1 LPTAEP
7 IPIQVQA
14 PAGSDP
20 GLDAALFDL
29 LRLAVVLGGGQAVL
43 ALWDRQGVWFR
54 AGAGLSRSEWEELE
68 PWLAGSA
75 DGREE
80 GPGSIRDA
88 PGWRLLGWAPL
99 SGWQEPGRTGRV
111 WSLARRAGA
120 PGSGLPESGPP
131 GSGPPGR
138 GPQAELGPALALGA
152 ALLQRYLAL
161 QAGPAEQRSR
171 PRGPSGSSFVP
182 GLVHELRNF
191 SFGISGSLDAFQARF
206 GRQAEL
212 ARYEHTMR
220 ASLDQLGAF
229 LDELQDYG
237 DPSPPAWAVGDP
249 ERVLRAAV
257 DRHRAWAA
265 GIGVDLRLDL
275 AGPLPP
281 VRMDEAQLEEALARL
296 VGLALSRQLA
306 GGRVTVR
313 AEALH
318 GVDRRELA
326 GHVEGV
332 HLAFPGMDPAR
343 LFEPFYVRVAG
354 FGRLALPVARR
365 VLERHGGTLSALPA
379 PDGRVRLA
387 FTLPAAAP

>member
-1 LPTAEP
+1 
-7 IPIQVQA
+7 
-14 PAGSDP
+14 
-20 GLDAALFDL
+20 
-29 LRLAVVLGGGQAVL
+29 
-43 ALWDRQGVWFR
+43 
-54 AGAGLSRSEWEELE
+54 
-68 PWLAGSA
+68 
-75 DGREE
+75 
-80 GPGSIRDA
+80 
-88 PGWRLLGWAPL
+88 
-99 SGWQEPGRTGRV
+99 
-111 WSLARRAGA
+111 
-120 PGSGLPESGPP
+120 
-131 GSGPPGR
+131 
-138 GPQAELGPALALGA
+138 
-152 ALLQRYLAL
+152 
-161 QAGPAEQRSR
+161 
-171 PRGPSGSSFVP
+171 VP

-206 GRQAEL
+206 GRQADV
-212 ARYEHTMR
+212 ARYERTMR
-220 ASLDQLGAF
+220 ASLDQLDAF

-257 DRHRAWAA
+257 DRHRAGAA

-281 VRMDEAQLEEALARL
+281 AHMDEVQLEEALARL
-296 VGLALSRQLA
+296 VGLALSRQPA

-318 GVDRRELA
+318 GADRREVK
-326 GHVEGV
+326 GHVEGA

-379 PDGRVRLA
+379 PDGGVRLA
-387 FTLPAAAP
+387 FTLPATAP